1 MVDNALVECRAEYT
15 VGTLIFVLRWFAQW
29 RVRGTFSWSWIDWF
43 SISAWFWFTSLY
55 IELEVIGVLGAP
67 VGFTQEMREALTPE
81 QRVSYEAGAKIMF
94 SCFFI
99 LIFLVWSLKGCLIFL
114 FLSLTRD
121 TKLYRYVQ
129 VVGIIT
135 AVACLMATITQAT
148 HCLPYHR
155 NWQILPD
162 PGRECS
168 TGYTTNIVIATG
180 NVLTDVLLLAVPF
193 LMLRDVSMKIWRK
206 LQIGFLLSLGLFVI
220 AMAITRCILSIGDTA
235 AVALASSWAQ
245 REALVAIFAV
255 NAPLINPILSMD
267 FWRTTKRSSRDTPA
281 DNSEPV
287 SHQKGQII
295 KGKFNNFTI
304 YKMTNFET
312 TSRESTADLVDTT
325 DVTTEWTPHTVQTKV
340 SSG

>member
-1 MVDNALVECRAEYT
+1 MADNALVECRAEYAI
-15 VGTLIFVLRWFAQW
+15 GTLIFILRWFAQW
-29 RVRGTFSWSWIDWF
+29 RVRGALSWSWIDWF

-55 IELEVIGVLGAP
+55 IELEVICVLGAP
-67 VGFTQEMREALTPE
+67 VGFTQEMREALTPQ
-81 QRVSYEAGAKIMF
+81 QRISYEAGAKIMF

-121 TKLYRYVQ
+121 TRLYRYVQ
-129 VVGIIT
+129 IVGIIT
-135 AVACLMATITQAT
+135 ALACLMATITQAT

-193 LMLRDVSMKIWRK
+193 LMLRDVNMKFWRK
-206 LQIGFLLSLGLFVI
+206 IQIGFLLSLGLFVI
-220 AMAITRCILSIGDTA
+220 AMAITRCVLSIGDTA

-267 FWRTTKRSSRDTPA
+267 FWRVTKRSSRDAPA
-281 DNSEPV
+281 DDSDRQSARKERLGKP
-287 SHQKGQII
+287 
-295 KGKFNNFTI
+295 KFNDFTL
-304 YKMTNFET
+304 YKMTNLET
-312 TSRESTADLVDTT
+312 TSRESTTDLVDRTA
-325 DVTTEWTPHTVQTKV
+325 V
-340 SSG
+340 SLESAPGTAKTQVSTC